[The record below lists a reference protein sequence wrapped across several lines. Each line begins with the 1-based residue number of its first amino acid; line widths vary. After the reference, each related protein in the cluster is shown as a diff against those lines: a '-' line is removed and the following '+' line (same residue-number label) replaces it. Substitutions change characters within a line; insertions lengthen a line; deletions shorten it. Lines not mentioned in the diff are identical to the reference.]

1 MTLPQFDVMAALER
15 KPDGMTMTELSRFLM
30 VSNGNVTGIIDRLV
44 TDKMVVRQAPADDR
58 RAIIVRLTPTRP
70 ESSSRRWP
78 RRMRG
83 WVDGLL
89 SEFDAA
95 RGGHLDPPSR
105 RIVQPHSQWRVARM
119 TMSDFKPKHFNWAVE
134 DGVAVIT
141 LKGAERKNP
150 ITFES
155 YAELGQTFREL
166 AGARDIKV
174 VVFGS
179 NGGNFC
185 SGGDVHDII
194 GPLTGRDMKGLLEF
208 TRMTGELVKAMR
220 ACPQPIIAAIDG
232 VCVGAGAMI
241 ALFCDIRFG
250 TPQAKTAF
258 LFTRVG
264 LAGCDMGAC
273 ALLPRV
279 IGHGRAS
286 ELLYTGRVMT
296 RRGGRTLGLFQ
307 SHCRRRQTR
316 SGCDDACAAARE
328 RPDLRARHDENH
340 AASGVRDAARRRD
353 RGGGA
358 RAGGLHANE
367 RFPPGL

>member
-1 MTLPQFDVMAALER
+1 
-15 KPDGMTMTELSRFLM
+15 
-30 VSNGNVTGIIDRLV
+30 
-44 TDKMVVRQAPADDR
+44 
-58 RAIIVRLTPTRP
+58 
-70 ESSSRRWP
+70 
-78 RRMRG
+78 
-83 WVDGLL
+83 
-89 SEFDAA
+89 
-95 RGGHLDPPSR
+95 
-105 RIVQPHSQWRVARM
+105 M
-119 TMSDFKPKHFNWAVE
+119 TMSDFRPKHFNWVARG
-134 DGVAVIT
+134 GVAVIT

-155 YAELGQTFREL
+155 YAELGQTFRDL
-166 AGARDIKV
+166 ATASDIKA

-179 NGGNFC
+179 SGGNFC

-241 ALFCDIRFG
+241 ALFSDIRLG

-296 RRGGRTLGLFQ
+296 AEEGERWGFFNRIAPADRLEADAMTLAQQLA
-307 SHCRRRQTR
+307 
-316 SGCDDACAAARE
+316 SGPTFAHGMTKTMLHQEFAMPLDDAIEAEALAQAVCMQTKDFR
-328 RPDLRARHDENH
+328 RAYE
-340 AASGVRDAARRRD
+340 AFVGKQKPQF
-353 RGGGA
+353 
-358 RAGGLHANE
+358 AGN
-367 RFPPGL
+367 